1 MAFSYRLLR
10 FERCLSASERPTSAV
25 KNETK
30 SVVGITSH
38 QMEGA
43 ARHME
48 LPSTIPILSKLNYI
62 YEYMFACQ
70 RCRVLMKKG
79 LSLCHIIR

>member
-1 MAFSYRLLR
+1 M
-10 FERCLSASERPTSAV
+10 SAV
-25 KNETK
+25 RSETK
-30 SVVGITSH
+30 AVRSFTKSIKSAMGITSH

-48 LPSTIPILSKLNYI
+48 LPPTIPILSKLSYI

-70 RCRVLMKKG
+70 RCRILVKKG
-79 LSLCHIIR
+79 PSLCHIIR